1 MALGSRFAGS
11 SGAARGGTR
20 GGGRLAHQDSGGGSR
35 MKRIALALA
44 IAALLA
50 ACGGKRSDAE
60 HLLITW
66 ADALNHHL
74 ATSSEG
80 NYTYPHALAEID
92 PLLRVALPFEDP
104 WGHPLQYRRID
115 DGHYDLVSSA
125 PTASSAA
132 RTTSSCTTGC
142 CKSPPRSTPSGRRA
156 RVWSRR
162 ARARCRASP
171 TELLRPLP
179 HRQRTSARLPS
190 EELLAPRARDP
201 AAPRAARARD
211 RRSPKSNRSPAPP

>member
-1 MALGSRFAGS
+1 
-11 SGAARGGTR
+11 
-20 GGGRLAHQDSGGGSR
+20 

-44 IAALLA
+44 IAAVLP

-115 DGHYDLVSSA
+115 DGHYDLVSLGADGELGGEDDVVVHNGLLQKSA
-125 PTASSAA
+125 TVYAKRPASAGLKPQGEGA
-132 RTTSSCTTGC
+132 VPGV
-142 CKSPPRSTPSGRRA
+142 A
-156 RVWSRR
+156 
-162 ARARCRASP
+162 
-171 TELLRPLP
+171 
-179 HRQRTSARLPS
+179 
-190 EELLAPRARDP
+190 D
-201 AAPRAARARD
+201 
-211 RRSPKSNRSPAPP
+211 